1 MSSLLAFNFEMRAVP
16 SKDVASFLKRGSNEA
31 IRMKYHGWSEQESI
45 GFGLAAHH
53 DNGDDRPQPNSN
65 HLPTKCL
72 NANSMPS

>member
-31 IRMKYHGWSEQESI
+31 IRRKYHGWSEQESI

-53 DNGDDRPQPNSN
+53 DNGDDRPAATEFKSFAD
-65 HLPTKCL
+65 K
-72 NANSMPS
+72 MPQCQ